1 MKTEERRYMAEV
13 DDPVICELRRRV
25 QEAKCHE
32 PKPGD
37 ADYLTPEQIRWIKE
51 EDDED

>member
-13 DDPVICELRRRV
+13 DDPIIAELRRRV
-25 QEAKCHE
+25 QNAKCHE

-37 ADYLTPEQIRWIKE
+37 ADYLSPEQIRWIKE